1 MIKKF
6 IRQVFRFGRKAG
18 PKLIPKSKHGVSR
31 EQLSSGSLRVC
42 DTLQEA
48 GHEAY
53 VVGGAVR
60 DLILGVQ
67 PKDFDVATSAP
78 PETVHKLFRRS
89 RLIGRRFKITHVMF
103 GSETVEVST
112 FRSGASE
119 DKDEHGRVLH
129 DNAYGTREQD
139 AARRDFTC
147 NALYF
152 NAADETIVDFHGGLD
167 DLRDKSVR
175 IIGDPKERYRE
186 DPVRMLRAV
195 RFAAKLG
202 FRIEP
207 ATRAPLRSLGKLIEN
222 VPPARIFD
230 EMLKLLLSG
239 HAHKTLHHLRDDG
252 LHHGVLP
259 LLDVIL
265 EQPLGARFVNL
276 ALEDTDRRVLEG
288 KPVSPAFLFAAL
300 FWHEVLADWR
310 AACAKGGHPVPALH
324 QAMDAVINAQTEK
337 LAIPRRYTTIMK
349 EIWILQP
356 RFEQR
361 SAKRP
366 FALLAQE
373 RFRAGFDFL
382 LLRAK
387 SGEVSM
393 ELAEWWERF
402 QELPHPEQVDMLL
415 APAPGERSTTRR
427 RRRKKPQPDV
437 PAAE

>member
-6 IRQVFRFGRKAG
+6 IRRVLRFGRKAG
-18 PKLIPKSKHGVSR
+18 PKIIPKAKHGVSR

-42 DTLQEA
+42 DTLQQA

-60 DLILGVQ
+60 DLILGVK

-78 PETVHKLFRRS
+78 PEVVHKLFRRS

-112 FRSGASE
+112 FRSGDSE
-119 DKDEHGRVLH
+119 DKDEHGRVLR

-139 AARRDFTC
+139 AARRDFTA
-147 NALYF
+147 NALYYDAS
-152 NAADETIVDFHGGLD
+152 NETIIDFHGGLA
-167 DLRDKSVR
+167 DLRSKTVR
-175 IIGDPKERYRE
+175 IIGNPQERYRE

-202 FRIEP
+202 FHIDD
-207 ATRAPLRSLGKLIEN
+207 ATRAPIRSLGKLIEN

-239 HAHKTLHHLRDDG
+239 HAHTTLHRLHAEG

-265 EQPLGARFVNL
+265 EQPLGTRFVNL
-276 ALEDTDRRVLEG
+276 ALKDTDRRALEG

-300 FWHEVLADWR
+300 FWHEVLAAWR
-310 AACAKGGHPVPALH
+310 AACAKGAHAVPALH
-324 QAMDAVINAQTEK
+324 QAMDAVLDTQTEK
-337 LAIPRRYTTIMK
+337 LAIPRRYTSIMK
-349 EIWILQP
+349 EIWEVQP

-361 SAKRP
+361 SGRRP
-366 FALLAQE
+366 FSLLAQE
-373 RFRAGFDFL
+373 RFRAGYDFMH
-382 LLRAK
+382 LRAQ
-387 SGEVSM
+387 SGEVPR
-393 ELAEWWERF
+393 ELADWWERF
-402 QELPHPEQVDMLL
+402 QDAPHEEQLAMLVEPQ
-415 APAPGERSTTRR
+415 AGERSGTRR
-427 RRRKKPQPDV
+427 RRRKKPAADS
-437 PAAE
+437 PAEP